1 MNNNNHLLFKQKI
14 NFITNYLYDNF
25 GTKKSE
31 LKKIHKN
38 NKLYLFDIYFDGIK
52 LRFNFLFCNLNDDML
67 NKKVIL
73 LNHLTKIH
81 SFNRSIIDNHT
92 LDILKKNNEIVS
104 IILSI
109 EAKQKELTNIS
120 YDEFEIES
128 LYELLSIRNN
138 IQNF

>member
-73 LNHLTKIH
+73 LKTASEKELTELIHLTKIH

-104 IILSI
+104 IILS
-109 EAKQKELTNIS
+109 
-120 YDEFEIES
+120 
-128 LYELLSIRNN
+128 
-138 IQNF
+138 